1 MDWHTLAAF
10 LTATLILLLTPGPVM
25 AIIVGN
31 TVKDGRLAGLR
42 TVIGVGLGEIL
53 LVLVLGASLLFSG
66 AWFTVLLP
74 WLSLA
79 CAFYLLWL
87 AVTTLRSGT
96 RPQHRASGYTR
107 RPFVDGLAITL
118 SNPAALV
125 FYSAFFLPFLRTT
138 AGAMEQ
144 LWLLAVIFLAVNL
157 VFDLLCVQFADWL
170 RPRHGREG
178 GTPRITR
185 LLSAAV
191 YLGTSLMAITGFMQI
206 VPLS

>member
-10 LTATLILLLTPGPVM
+10 LTATLILLLMPGPVM

-53 LVLVLGASLLFSG
+53 LVLALMASLFLSG
-66 AWFTVLLP
+66 GWLTVLLP

-87 AVTTLRSGT
+87 AVTTLRPGT
-96 RPQHRASGYTR
+96 RPQRCARGYAR
-107 RPFVDGLAITL
+107 RPFVEGLAITL

-138 AGAMEQ
+138 TAAMEQ
-144 LWLLAVIFLAVNL
+144 LWLLAAIFLSANL
-157 VFDLLCVQFADWL
+157 AFDLLCVLFAGWL
-170 RPRHGREG
+170 RPRHDREG
-178 GTPRITR
+178 GALRITR

-191 YLGTSLMAITGFMQI
+191 YLGTSLMAITGFMRI
-206 VPLS
+206 VP

>member
-10 LTATLILLLTPGPVM
+10 LTATLVLLLTPGPVM

-31 TVKDGRLAGLR
+31 TVKDGRVAGLR

-53 LVLVLGASLLFSG
+53 LVLVLMASLLLSG
-66 AWFTVLLP
+66 EWFITLLP
-74 WLSLA
+74 WLSLV

-96 RPQHRASGYTR
+96 RLQHRASGYAR
-107 RPFVDGLAITL
+107 RPFVDGLVITL

-138 AGAMEQ
+138 AGAMQQ
-144 LWLLAVIFLAVNL
+144 LWLLAAIFLAVNL
-157 VFDLLCVQFADWL
+157 VFDLFCVVFAGWL

-178 GTPRITR
+178 GAMRITR
-185 LLSAAV
+185 LLSAAI
-191 YLGTSLMAITGFMQI
+191 YLGCSLMAITGFMQI
-206 VPLS
+206 MPVL